1 LPAHGSSRYS
11 FSKLARLDLI
21 EIADYTADKWGVSQ
35 AERYLDG
42 LEDCFKRLVRNP
54 QMGRACDWI
63 RPGYRRIE
71 QGKHVVIYR
80 ANADG
85 VFICRIL
92 HRSMLP
98 ERQLLEDF

>member
-1 LPAHGSSRYS
+1 MSGYRVSR
-11 FSKLARLDLI
+11 LARLDLI
-21 EIADYTADKWGVSQ
+21 EIADYTLDRWGLRQ

-42 LEDCFKRLVRNP
+42 LEDCFERLVQTP
-54 QMGRACDWI
+54 QMGRACDQI

-80 ANADG
+80 EDRDC

-92 HRSMLP
+92 HERMLP
-98 ERQLLEDF
+98 KEHLFEDS